1 MVKIQLKRF
10 KKIKDE
16 RYKKAFKTSF
26 ISLIAQV
33 TQMVA
38 AVISVPLVLNGVG
51 QERYG
56 LWMTL
61 STTFSFI
68 TFTDFGM
75 GIGMQ
80 NTMSYAIAKHDEMK
94 LRQSFT
100 STFVVCFFVSCIII
114 GLAQFVIPFLNVES
128 WFKYSDSKI
137 ALEILPSTKMAI
149 IVVAI
154 GLLGGLVQRSFDAFQ
169 EGFYPKIISIGARVL
184 SLILLFFAV
193 YSNQSLPVFIFIMN
207 GIPNIL
213 LLGGLVI
220 LYWKY
225 PVLHFSFKDFNVIQ
239 LKKILRIGIIG
250 LGATVSFF
258 LINSITPFIIS
269 SSFGLS
275 ESASFLVLMRLLN
288 FILLFFNMAF
298 LPFWPA
304 VADAYS
310 KHDINWLKR
319 LYEKSMKIMILI
331 GVPLFLILLFSTKS
345 LIFFWTKNKTVIPS
359 FNIVGIG
366 ILFTALSVWNT
377 ISCTFLN
384 GMSHFKS
391 QAIWGTLIAVLS
403 ILIAI
408 SFRKI
413 IGVSGVFGIITIGM
427 FIRCIVLAV
436 DLKNRLKVI

>member
-1 MVKIQLKRF
+1 
-10 KKIKDE
+10 
-16 RYKKAFKTSF
+16 
-26 ISLIAQV
+26 
-33 TQMVA
+33 
-38 AVISVPLVLNGVG
+38 
-51 QERYG
+51 
-56 LWMTL
+56 
-61 STTFSFI
+61 
-68 TFTDFGM
+68 
-75 GIGMQ
+75 
-80 NTMSYAIAKHDEMK
+80 
-94 LRQSFT
+94 
-100 STFVVCFFVSCIII
+100 
-114 GLAQFVIPFLNVES
+114 
-128 WFKYSDSKI
+128 
-137 ALEILPSTKMAI
+137 
-149 IVVAI
+149 
-154 GLLGGLVQRSFDAFQ
+154 
-169 EGFYPKIISIGARVL
+169 
-184 SLILLFFAV
+184 
-193 YSNQSLPVFIFIMN
+193 
-207 GIPNIL
+207 
-213 LLGGLVI
+213 
-220 LYWKY
+220 
-225 PVLHFSFKDFNVIQ
+225 
-239 LKKILRIGIIG
+239 
-250 LGATVSFF
+250 
-258 LINSITPFIIS
+258 
-269 SSFGLS
+269 
-275 ESASFLVLMRLLN
+275 
-288 FILLFFNMAF
+288 MAF

-319 LYEKSMKIMILI
+319 LYAKSMKIMILI